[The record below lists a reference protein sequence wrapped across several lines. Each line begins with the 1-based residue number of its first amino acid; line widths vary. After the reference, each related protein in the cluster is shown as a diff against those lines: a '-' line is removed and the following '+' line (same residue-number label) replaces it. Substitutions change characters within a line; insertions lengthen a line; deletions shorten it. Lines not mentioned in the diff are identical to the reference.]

1 MTETVDTPAPEA
13 EAVVTPEVI
22 ATITA
27 TAAPTLTPAPAP
39 TMSPNPSYKLLKQGS
54 RGDRVKRLQERLIE
68 LGYLSGEAD
77 GVYGNQTRRAVQRF
91 QYYNGLQQDG
101 EAGKATQT
109 VLFESETVVSAA
121 TPTPTVTEAPTQTA
135 EPPVEQTIEPPA
147 AATDTPSPTV
157 MFSVEAV
164 ASTGIQEQTD
174 SKMVV
179 NGAGEALHSLVMVD
193 GVQVDR
199 MLPVYTD
206 EEGEPLLERCWYG
219 GVSGGMALDS

>member
-1 MTETVDTPAPEA
+1 MDLLKTLLVYMTLTFATTVQGAPTPAPTEAPTAVPSAMTETVDTPAPEA

-54 RGDRVKRLQERLIE
+54 RGDRVKKLQERLIE

-147 AATDTPSPTV
+147 AAADTR
-157 MFSVEAV
+157 AV
-164 ASTGIQEQTD
+164 RLT
-174 SKMVV
+174 
-179 NGAGEALHSLVMVD
+179 
-193 GVQVDR
+193 R
-199 MLPVYTD
+199 RP
-206 EEGEPLLERCWYG
+206 W
-219 GVSGGMALDS
+219 